1 MQILNEVFKM
11 LKFNGEIVA
20 SIYSTRDWN
29 ETQVTTGTFSLLR
42 QPELGQEVS
51 CQIVLL
57 QTW

>member
-42 QPELGQEVS
+42 EPDQEVP

-57 QTW
+57 WTW